1 MKFMM
6 LPNHCEPG
14 WAALLQQKGIRT
26 SYSIQAYGRTRWLLK
41 KGSECIEV
49 LQAPHRRETNVFGA
63 LTPVQREI
71 VTALLATGI
80 AEAWQ

>member
-14 WAALLQQKGIRT
+14 WAAVLQQKGIRA
-26 SYSIQAYGRTRWLLK
+26 SYSMQAYGRTRWLLK

-49 LQAPHRRETNVFGA
+49 LQAPHRRETNVLSA
-63 LTPVQREI
+63 LTPVQHEI
-71 VTALLATGI
+71 LKALLATGI
-80 AEAWQ
+80 AEAR